1 MVRKE
6 MNIPASSAD
15 RFRSALVLVATLGMI
30 AFNALAAA
38 GRVNGVTPAE
48 ISSKYPTV
56 VTPAGYAFAIWSLIY
71 AGLLVFSILQMLP
84 TRQERYRPIRSAY
97 ILSCALNC
105 AWIFFWHSDQIAIS
119 LAIIAFLLGTLIFI
133 VAKVRVLDSPADIWL
148 VKGPFGIYLGWVCA
162 ATLVNFAILL
172 RAAEV
177 DLGSSEI
184 VLGAV
189 LVLIAAAFGVLIRV
203 KLINYFAPLAIAWA
217 LTAIAVKQSG
227 KTLVVSIAAV
237 GVIACLIAALSFV
250 LKLKGSRDEQR

>member
-1 MVRKE
+1 
-6 MNIPASSAD
+6 MNTTASSAD
-15 RFRSALVLVATLGMI
+15 RLRAALVLVATLGTI
-30 AFNALAAA
+30 AFNALASA

-48 ISSKYPTV
+48 ISDKYPTV
-56 VTPAGYAFAIWSLIY
+56 ITPAGYAFAIWSLIY

-84 TRQERYRPIRSAY
+84 RRLERYRSIRSAY

-105 AWIFFWHSDQIAIS
+105 AWIFFWHSDQIAVC

-133 VAKVRVLDSPADIWL
+133 VAKVRVLDSAADNWL
-148 VKGPFGIYLGWVCA
+148 VKGPFGLYLGWVCA
-162 ATLVNFAILL
+162 ATLVNFAVML

-184 VLGAV
+184 VLGTI

-203 KLINYFAPLAIAWA
+203 KLINYFAPLAVAWA

-227 KTLVVSIAAV
+227 KSLIVSAAAV

-250 LKLKGSRDEQR
+250 LKLKGFRDEQR